1 MQFATCQ
8 ATFPT
13 RLSPLCRQLGY
24 SPSTSTA
31 EAEAPDAFGT
41 SPSPSSYW
49 LPGQLT
55 YILGSYTLDTV
66 GSYTSSGPC
75 DNFAA
80 ATCTPNVTGG
90 LGPARPPAR
99 PPPCLPA
106 CLPAGV
112 AQLRSKSG
120 MRSCSSASAPTPS
133 LAGPAP
139 PQGGL
144 PAGRRLTRLP
154 GELASWHQLADV
166 PLHVPTHPPLAGP
179 APPDAQGS
187 GLALRIFKSTTSSK
201 SPP

>member
-112 AQLRSKSG
+112 AQLRSLE
-120 MRSCSSASAPTPS
+120 CAAAVLPVPPP
-133 LAGPAP
+133 PAMQVLP
-139 PQGGL
+139 RRKVDFL
-144 PAGRRLTRLP
+144 PAG
-154 GELASWHQLADV
+154 A
-166 PLHVPTHPPLAGP
+166 
-179 APPDAQGS
+179 
-187 GLALRIFKSTTSSK
+187 
-201 SPP
+201 